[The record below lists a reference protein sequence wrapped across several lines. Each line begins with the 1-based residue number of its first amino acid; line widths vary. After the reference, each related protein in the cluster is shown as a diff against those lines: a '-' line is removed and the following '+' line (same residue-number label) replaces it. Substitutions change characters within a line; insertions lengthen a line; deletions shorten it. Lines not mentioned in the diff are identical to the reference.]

1 MMRLFESENRISNP
15 KIGFSNPKIGL
26 KSDGRTEATTGS
38 GYFGRISVRVWPA
51 LDVALQI
58 CLLESAGAL
67 GEYAGSYPHLFTSG
81 LWK

>member
-1 MMRLFESENRISNP
+1 MRQNHDAPFRIR
-15 KIGFSNPKIGL
+15 
-26 KSDGRTEATTGS
+26 KSDFFRTDGRTDGQTEATTGS